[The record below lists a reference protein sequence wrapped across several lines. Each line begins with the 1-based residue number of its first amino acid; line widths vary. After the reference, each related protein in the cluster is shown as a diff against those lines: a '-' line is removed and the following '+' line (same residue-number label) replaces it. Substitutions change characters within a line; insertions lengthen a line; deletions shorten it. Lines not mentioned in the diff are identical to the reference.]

1 MQRFKYSL
9 AIALCAS
16 LCAALPAYGQGNV
29 LGLPAVPQIAPA
41 AKPAASAAD
50 KAAQP
55 AASAATPQQ
64 LDDQAKSV
72 LSGGVTLASN
82 YDGRTVT
89 VVVTTNNTYT
99 SQEQRKAALKA
110 ARLVQRDVKVSCAK
124 QCKAAAS
131 MPAPK
136 ILPGGKL
143 EFAMV
148 VNDYPRALSNED
160 MVALLL
166 GRPLA
171 VIAQAA
177 PQPAASGALAPAAS
191 APATAP
197 ASPPASAPVG
207 ITTPAVSPAPAVR
220 AVQ

>member
-1 MQRFKYSL
+1 MQRPKYL
-9 AIALCAS
+9 PAIALCAS
-16 LCAALPAYGQGNV
+16 LCAALPAYGQSNV
-29 LGLPAVPQIAPA
+29 LGLPAVPQTASSATPA
-41 AKPAASAAD
+41 GSAAG
-50 KAAQP
+50 KGAQP

-89 VVVTTNNTYT
+89 VVVITNNTYT

-136 ILPGGKL
+136 ILPSGKL

-148 VNDYPRALSNED
+148 VNDYPRPLSNDD

-171 VIAQAA
+171 VIAQAG
-177 PQPAASGALAPAAS
+177 PQPAASGASAPGAS
-191 APATAP
+191 APANVP
-197 ASPPASAPVG
+197 VSPPAGS
-207 ITTPAVSPAPAVR
+207 TTPAVSPAPAVR